1 MMPDSKPLRLLLIV
15 AHPDDAEARCGGL
28 MTRYRKAGHVVKWIS
43 VTNGDAGHHKIKGP
57 ELAKIRQQESEN
69 AVAVIGAECEIW
81 DTPDGHLEPSLE
93 LRWKVIRAIRTFEP
107 DLVLTHRTCD
117 YHPDHRAVGQ
127 LVQDASF
134 SVTVPALVPDTPA
147 LEKDPVIAYMAD
159 LFTRPNRLRADIV
172 HNVDPYT
179 DTIIDL
185 FSCHASQVFE
195 WLPHNMGITDP
206 VPDDAAERHAWMRK
220 HFMSR
225 LYEKVADAYRAEL
238 IAEYGEAAGIKVQL
252 AEVYE
257 VSEYARPLD
266 DELKRRLFDLA

>member
-1 MMPDSKPLRLLLIV
+1 MTDEAPLRLLLIV

-28 MTRYRKAGHVVKWIS
+28 MTRYRKAGHAVKWIS
-43 VTNGDAGHHKIKGP
+43 MTNGDAGHHKIKGA
-57 ELAKIRQQESEN
+57 ELAAIRKTESEN

-93 LRWKVIRAIRTFEP
+93 LRWGVIRAIRAFQP
-107 DLVLTHRTCD
+107 DLVVTHRTCD

-147 LEKDPVIAYMAD
+147 LEKDPVIASMAD
-159 LFTRPNRLRADIV
+159 LFTRPNRLRSDII

-206 VPDDAAERHAWMRK
+206 VPDGADERHAWMRK
-220 HFMSR
+220 HFMTR

-238 IAEYGEAAGIKVQL
+238 IAEYGEAAGSKVQL

-257 VSEYARPLD
+257 ISEYARPLD